1 LLKELKRQTV
11 KSLKKSI
18 KVGFEG
24 LLKQHIEAWA
34 DKWKISDVIVKQS
47 KPVVVCCMGVT
58 DISESLK
65 ILENNNIPH
74 YLFPEAAARSMA
86 NLANYSSWLNRLR
99 TDFRS
104 FEDIDKKK
112 VAGILAAA
120 KKDNRTFLPEPEAHE
135 VLRAYG
141 FPVLEHR
148 LAKSENECVSFAK
161 EIGYPVV
168 LKIVSPDIL
177 HKVDVGGVKINI
189 KDEEALKKEY
199 NAILASVGKSDP
211 KATIWGIFVQQM
223 AEKGKETIIG
233 MNRDPHFG
241 PMLMF
246 GMGGVY
252 VEAFKDVTF
261 RIAPIRELSAKHMI
275 QNIRSYK
282 ILEGV
287 RGEKPSDIET
297 ITECL
302 QRLSQLV
309 TDFEEIME
317 LDINPLIV
325 YSKGKG
331 ARVVDARILI

>member
-1 LLKELKRQTV
+1 MI
-11 KSLKKSI
+11 SM
-18 KVGFEG
+18 EG
-24 LLKQHIEAWA
+24 IFSA
-34 DKWKISDVIVKQS
+34 ISDVIAKQT
-47 KPVVVCCMGVT
+47 KPAVVCCMGVT
-58 DISESLK
+58 DISESQK
-65 ILENNNIPH
+65 ILEQKNIPH

-86 NLANYSSWLNRLR
+86 NLANYSSWLKRIR
-99 TDFRS
+99 TDIRIFN
-104 FEDIDKKK
+104 DVDKKK
-112 VAGILAAA
+112 VKEIIATA
-120 KKDNRTFLPEPEAHE
+120 KNDKRTFLPEPEAHE

-148 LAKSENECVSFAK
+148 LARSESDCISYAK
-161 EIGYPVV
+161 ELGYPVV

-189 KDEEALKKEY
+189 CNEEQLKKEY
-199 NAILASVGKSDP
+199 NEILTSVNKSKP
-211 KATIWGIFVQQM
+211 KANIWGIFVQQM

-252 VEAFKDVTF
+252 VEALKDVTF

-275 QNIRSYK
+275 QNIRAYK
-282 ILEGV
+282 MLEGV
-287 RGEKPSDIET
+287 RGEKPSDIDT
-297 ITECL
+297 IAECL

-309 TDFEEIME
+309 TDFEEIVD

-325 YSKGKG
+325 YNEGKR
-331 ARVVDARILI
+331 AKVVDARILI

>member
-1 LLKELKRQTV
+1 
-11 KSLKKSI
+11 
-18 KVGFEG
+18 
-24 LLKQHIEAWA
+24 
-34 DKWKISDVIVKQS
+34 
-47 KPVVVCCMGVT
+47 M
-58 DISESLK
+58 
-65 ILENNNIPH
+65 
-74 YLFPEAAARSMA
+74 
-86 NLANYSSWLNRLR
+86 
-99 TDFRS
+99 
-104 FEDIDKKK
+104 
-112 VAGILAAA
+112 
-120 KKDNRTFLPEPEAHE
+120 
-135 VLRAYG
+135 
-141 FPVLEHR
+141 
-148 LAKSENECVSFAK
+148 
-161 EIGYPVV
+161 V